1 MISRPLLG
9 TFLGLILALPATA
22 VEVRVQPKAV
32 LELFTSQ
39 GCVSCPPADALLAKL
54 ARDPHVIALSYHVDY
69 WDYIGWPDT
78 FGDRANSAR
87 QKDYATRWGS
97 GRIYTP
103 QMVVNGAKGV
113 VGSRQREIDGAVAS
127 TKLSLPV
134 ALSTADG
141 MLTVDIEG
149 QAGLADAVVWLV
161 TYLDRADV
169 AIEKGENE
177 GKRVTYTN
185 VVTARHA
192 VGMWE
197 PGAGAHFKLP
207 MSEILTGDSNG
218 AVIIVQEDL
227 DGLPGNILGAAAFQQ

>member
-9 TFLGLILALPATA
+9 TFLGLVLALPANA

-39 GCVSCPPADALLAKL
+39 GCVSCPPADALLARL
-54 ARDPHVIALSYHVDY
+54 AQQPDLIALSYHVDY
-69 WDYIGWPDT
+69 WDYIGWTDT
-78 FGDRANSAR
+78 FGTKANTAR

-97 GRIYTP
+97 NRLYTP

-113 VGSRQREIDGAVAS
+113 VGSRQRDISTAVA
-127 TKLSLPV
+127 TNKLALPV

-141 MLTVDIEG
+141 MLAVDIEG
-149 QAGLADAVVWLV
+149 QAGLSDAVVWLV

-177 GKRVTYTN
+177 GKHVTYTN
-185 VVTARHA
+185 VVTSRQA

-197 PGAGAHFKLP
+197 PGAGAHLKLP
-207 MSEILTGDSNG
+207 LSEVLTDQSNG
-218 AVIIVQEDL
+218 AVIIVQEEE
-227 DGLPGNILGAAAFQQ
+227 DGLPGNILGAAAVQR

>member
-1 MISRPLLG
+1 MIFRPLLG
-9 TFLGLILALPATA
+9 TFLGLVLALPANA

-54 ARDPHVIALSYHVDY
+54 AQQPGVIALSYHVDY
-69 WDYIGWPDT
+69 WDYIGWHDT
-78 FGDRANSAR
+78 FGAKANTTHQKNYAAR
-87 QKDYATRWGS
+87 WRS

-103 QMVVNGAKGV
+103 QMVVNGFKGV
-113 VGSRQREIDGAVAS
+113 VGSRQREIDAAMAM

-134 ALSTADG
+134 SLDTSNG

-149 QAGLADAVVWLV
+149 QAGLGDSVVWLV
-161 TYLDRADV
+161 TYVDRADV
-169 AIEKGENE
+169 DIEKGENE

-185 VVTARHA
+185 VVTSRQA

-197 PGAGAHFKLP
+197 PGAGAHLKLP
-207 MSEILTGDSNG
+207 LSEVITDKNNG
-218 AVIIVQEDL
+218 AVIIVQEEEN
-227 DGLPGNILGAAAFQQ
+227 GLPGNILGAAAFQQ